1 MIEDSVSEL
10 WVAALVVIFCLLLSA
25 FFSAGETAFTGA
37 SRARMLFL
45 EKSGDARAI
54 LVNRLLQMRERFIGT
69 VLIGNNIVNIGVSA
83 FATSVLVAIFGDG
96 GALYATVIMSVLV
109 IVFAEVLPKTIA
121 ISSPDTVSLALSR
134 PMSWVVAIIGPLALA
149 IERLVRLMLRP
160 FGIHIGA
167 NTPILSASEEIRGQL
182 DLLHKE
188 GNVAKVER
196 DMMGGLLDLEEL
208 SVSEVMVHRTK
219 MRTINADL
227 SSEEIVREVL
237 SSSYTRMPLWRGSQ
251 ENIIGVLHAK
261 DLLRAL
267 DAVGGDAGRLDVETI
282 ALESWFVP
290 DTTSLRD
297 QLKAFLAKKT
307 HFALVVDEYGE
318 VMGLITLE
326 DILEEIVGDIKD
338 EHDLSVQGV
347 RPQPNGSV
355 NVDGSVPIRDLNR
368 VMDWNLPDE
377 EATTIAGLVI
387 HEAQAIPDTGQI
399 FTFHGFRFQ
408 VLRKSRNRI
417 TALRI
422 MPLSMVR
429 KMDEASLAGGRRSQL

>member
-1 MIEDSVSEL
+1 MVEESSGNL
-10 WVAALVVIFCLLLSA
+10 WLAAAVVVFCLLLSA
-25 FFSAGETAFTGA
+25 FFSASETAFTAA
-37 SRARMLFL
+37 SRSRMLVL
-45 EKSGDARAI
+45 EKGGDKRAK
-54 LVNRLLQMRERFIGT
+54 LVNRLLEMRERFIGT

-83 FATSVLVAIFGDG
+83 FATSVLVAIFGDE
-96 GALYATVIMSVLV
+96 GAIYATVIMSILV

-121 ISSPDTVSLALSR
+121 ISSSDQASLFLSR
-134 PMSWVVAIIGPLALA
+134 PMSWVVAFLGPLAIA
-149 IERLVRLMLRP
+149 IERMVRLMLRP
-160 FGIHIGA
+160 FGIRIGE
-167 NTPILSASEEIRGQL
+167 NTPILSASEEIRGQVA
-182 DLLHKE
+182 LLHKE
-188 GNVAKVER
+188 GGVAKADR
-196 DMMGGLLDLEEL
+196 DMLGGLLDLKDL

-237 SSSYTRMPLWRGSQ
+237 SSPYTRMPLWRESQ
-251 ENIIGVLHAK
+251 ENIVGVLHAK

-267 DAVGGDAGRLDVETI
+267 DAVGGDASKLKVDAI
-282 ALESWFVP
+282 ALETWFVP

-318 VMGLITLE
+318 VMGLVTLE

-355 NVDGSVPIRDLNR
+355 NVDGGVPIRDLNR
-368 VMDWNLPDE
+368 AMDWNLPDE

-399 FTFHGFRFQ
+399 FTFRGFRFE

-417 TALRI
+417 MALRI
-422 MPLSMVR
+422 TPLSLVR
-429 KMDEASLAGGRRSQL
+429 TRTE

>member
-1 MIEDSVSEL
+1 MIDESSSGDL
-10 WVAALVVIFCLLLSA
+10 WIAALVVVFCLLLSA
-25 FFSAGETAFTGA
+25 FFSASETAFTGA
-37 SRARMLFL
+37 SRSRMLML
-45 EKSGDARAI
+45 EKNGSRRAK
-54 LVNRLLQMRERFIGT
+54 LVNRMLDIRERFIGT

-96 GALYATVIMSVLV
+96 GALYATAIMSVLV
-109 IVFAEVLPKTIA
+109 IVFAEVLPKTVA
-121 ISSPDTVSLALSR
+121 ISSPDSVSLFLAR
-134 PMSWVVAIIGPLALA
+134 PISWVVALLGPLAIA
-149 IERLVRLMLRP
+149 IERLVRVMLRP

-167 NTPILSASEEIRGQL
+167 NTPILSASEEIRGQV

-188 GNVAKVER
+188 GGVAKVQR
-196 DMMGGLLDLEEL
+196 DMLGGLLDLEDL
-208 SVSEVMVHRTK
+208 TVSEVMVHRTK

-237 SSSYTRMPLWRGSQ
+237 ASPYTRLPLWRESQ
-251 ENIIGVLHAK
+251 ENIVGVLHAK

-267 DAVGGDAGRLDVETI
+267 DAVGGDAGKLTVEAI

-318 VMGLITLE
+318 VMGLVTLE

-355 NVDGSVPIRDLNR
+355 NVDGSVPVRDLNR
-368 VMDWNLPDE
+368 AMDWHLPDE

-387 HEAQAIPDTGQI
+387 HEAQTIPDTGQI
-399 FTFHGFRFQ
+399 FTFHNCRFQ

-417 TALRI
+417 TAVRI
-422 MPLSMVR
+422 TPLGPVR
-429 KMDEASLAGGRRSQL
+429 AKEE

>member
-1 MIEDSVSEL
+1 MVEESSGNL
-10 WVAALVVIFCLLLSA
+10 WLAAAFVVFCLLLSA
-25 FFSAGETAFTGA
+25 FFSASETAFTAA
-37 SRARMLFL
+37 SRSRMLVL
-45 EKSGDARAI
+45 EKTGDRRAK
-54 LVNRLLQMRERFIGT
+54 LVNRLLEMRERFIGT

-96 GALYATVIMSVLV
+96 GAIYATIIMSILV
-109 IVFAEVLPKTIA
+109 IVFAEVLPKTLA
-121 ISSPDTVSLALSR
+121 ISSPETVSLVLSR
-134 PMSWVVAIIGPLALA
+134 PMSWAVALLGPLA
-149 IERLVRLMLRP
+149 ITVERIARLMLRP
-160 FGIHIGA
+160 FGIRIGE
-167 NTPILSASEEIRGQL
+167 NTPILSASEEIRGQVA
-182 DLLHKE
+182 LLHKE
-188 GNVAKVER
+188 GGVAKADR
-196 DMMGGLLDLEEL
+196 DMLGGLLDLKDL

-237 SSSYTRMPLWRGSQ
+237 SSPYTRMPLWRESQ
-251 ENIIGVLHAK
+251 ENIVGVLHAK

-267 DAVGGDAGRLDVETI
+267 DAVGGDASKLKVEAI
-282 ALESWFVP
+282 ALETWFVP

-368 VMDWNLPDE
+368 AMDWNLPDE

-417 TALRI
+417 MAVRI
-422 MPLSMVR
+422 TPLSLVR
-429 KMDEASLAGGRRSQL
+429 TRAE

>member
-1 MIEDSVSEL
+1 MIDESSIGDL
-10 WVAALVVIFCLLLSA
+10 WIAGLVVVFCLLLSS

-37 SRARMLFL
+37 SRARMLML
-45 EKSGDARAI
+45 EKSGSHRAK
-54 LVNRLLQMRERFIGT
+54 LVNRMLEIRERFIGT

-96 GALYATVIMSVLV
+96 GALYATAIMSVLV

-121 ISSPDTVSLALSR
+121 ISSPDTVSLFLAR
-134 PMSWVVAIIGPLALA
+134 PMSWVVALIGPLAIA
-149 IERLVRLMLRP
+149 IETLVRLMLRP

-167 NTPILSASEEIRGQL
+167 NTPILSASEEIRGQV

-188 GNVAKVER
+188 GGVAKVQR
-196 DMMGGLLDLEEL
+196 DMLGGLLDLEDL
-208 SVSEVMVHRTK
+208 TVSEVMVHRTK

-237 SSSYTRMPLWRGSQ
+237 ASPYTRMPLWRESQ
-251 ENIIGVLHAK
+251 ENIVGVLHAK

-267 DAVGGDAGRLDVETI
+267 DAVGGDASKLKVEAI

-318 VMGLITLE
+318 VMGLVTLE

-355 NVDGSVPIRDLNR
+355 NVDGSVPVRDLNR
-368 VMDWNLPDE
+368 AMDWRLPDE

-399 FTFHGFRFQ
+399 FTFYNCRFQ

-422 MPLSMVR
+422 TPLGQMR
-429 KMDEASLAGGRRSQL
+429 AKEE

>member
-1 MIEDSVSEL
+1 MVEESSGNL
-10 WVAALVVIFCLLLSA
+10 WLAAAFVVLCLLLSA
-25 FFSAGETAFTGA
+25 FFSASETAFTAA
-37 SRARMLFL
+37 SRSRMLVL
-45 EKSGDARAI
+45 EKGGDRRAK
-54 LVNRLLQMRERFIGT
+54 LVNRLLDMRERFIGT

-83 FATSVLVAIFGDG
+83 FATSVLVAIFGDE
-96 GALYATVIMSVLV
+96 GAIYATVIMSILV

-121 ISSPDTVSLALSR
+121 ISSSDKASLFLSR
-134 PMSWVVAIIGPLALA
+134 PMSWVVALLGPLAIA
-149 IERLVRLMLRP
+149 IERMVRLMLRP
-160 FGIHIGA
+160 FGIRIGE
-167 NTPILSASEEIRGQL
+167 NTPILSASEEIRGQVA
-182 DLLHKE
+182 LLHKE
-188 GNVAKVER
+188 GGVAKADR
-196 DMMGGLLDLEEL
+196 DMLGGLLDLKDL

-237 SSSYTRMPLWRGSQ
+237 SSPYTRMPLWRGSQ
-251 ENIIGVLHAK
+251 ENIVGLLHAK

-267 DAVGGDAGRLDVETI
+267 DAVGGDASKLKVEAI
-282 ALESWFVP
+282 ALETWFVP

-318 VMGLITLE
+318 VMGLVTLE

-355 NVDGSVPIRDLNR
+355 NVDGGVPIRDLNR
-368 VMDWNLPDE
+368 AMDWNLPDE
-377 EATTIAGLVI
+377 EATTIAGLII

-417 TALRI
+417 MAVRI
-422 MPLSMVR
+422 TPLSLVR
-429 KMDEASLAGGRRSQL
+429 TRAE

>member
-1 MIEDSVSEL
+1 MSEDHISINL
-10 WVAALVVIFCLLLSA
+10 WLAAGIVALSLLLSA
-25 FFSAGETAFTGA
+25 FFAAAETAFTAA
-37 SRARMLFL
+37 SRARMHSL
-45 EKSGDARAI
+45 EEGGDPRARM
-54 LVNRLLQMRERFIGT
+54 VNRLLSQRERFIGAM
-69 VLIGNNIVNIGVSA
+69 LIGYNIVAVGASS
-83 FATSVLVAIFGDG
+83 FTTSVLVGLFGTG
-96 GALYATVIMSVLV
+96 GVIYATIVMSVLV
-109 IVFAEVLPKTIA
+109 IIFAEVLPKTLA
-121 ISSPDTVSLALSR
+121 INSPDKMSLLIARPVAWTVSLF
-134 PMSWVVAIIGPLALA
+134 GPLTHV
-149 IERLVRLMLRP
+149 IEVLVRFMLRP
-160 FGIHIGA
+160 FGIRIGD
-167 NTPILSASEEIRGQL
+167 NTPILSAAEELRGQVN
-182 DLLHKE
+182 LLHKE
-188 GNVAKVER
+188 GGVAKVER
-196 DMMGGLLDLEEL
+196 DMLGGLLDLEDL
-208 SVSEVMVHRTK
+208 TVSEVMVHRTK

-237 SSSYTRMPLWRGSQ
+237 SSPYTRMPLWRGSQ
-251 ENIIGVLHAK
+251 ENIVGVLHAK

-267 DAVGGDAGRLDVETI
+267 DAVGGDAGKLKVEAI

-318 VMGLITLE
+318 VMGLVTLE

-368 VMDWNLPDE
+368 AMDWHLPDE

-387 HEAQAIPDTGQI
+387 HEAQTIPDTGQI

-417 TALRI
+417 TVLRI
-422 MPLSMVR
+422 TPLPPTKPV
-429 KMDEASLAGGRRSQL
+429 